1 MPKPAS
7 RSLTVSAPAELASA
21 STSSRRRTFSAA
33 DKLRI
38 VQEANACSNKG
49 DLAALLRREGVY
61 SSLLF
66 KWRQALNLHGSQGL
80 ESKKTGRPP
89 KLSTHDKQ
97 VLELQRQNDKLTR
110 QLELARKLLALQKKV
125 SELLSVT
132 LPTFETE

>member
-7 RSLTVSAPAELASA
+7 RALTVSAPAELAPA
-21 STSSRRRTFSAA
+21 SPSPRRRFFSAA

-49 DLAALLRREGVY
+49 EIAALLRREGVY

-66 KWRQALNLHGSQGL
+66 KWRQALNLQGSQGL
-80 ESKKTGRPP
+80 EPKKTGRPP
-89 KLSTHDKQ
+89 KLSAHDKQ
-97 VLELQRQNDKLTR
+97 VLELQRQNDKLTKE
-110 QLELARKLLALQKKV
+110 LELARKLLDLQKKV

-132 LPTFETE
+132 LPSSETE